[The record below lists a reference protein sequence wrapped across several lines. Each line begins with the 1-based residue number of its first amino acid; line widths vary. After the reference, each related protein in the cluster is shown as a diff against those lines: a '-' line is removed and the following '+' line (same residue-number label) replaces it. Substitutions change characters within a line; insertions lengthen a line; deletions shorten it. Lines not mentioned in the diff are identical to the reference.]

1 MEVLSY
7 SSPFT
12 GLSSSRNKILN
23 RTFGSCF
30 LCLKKKKCSCS
41 SHFQRTR
48 GSIEN
53 QNFETFIEVWA
64 NAKFEKIY
72 GFEPSIIDCLLH
84 NVKVGDIRWE
94 GSKFSRSEKYDA
106 PLIQAGVETK
116 HILRYI
122 KTHGITPGMTQS
134 LIKCNNAIPREDIQK
149 FVQFI
154 AGMDRVFF
162 KTIEPYLNFI
172 FFQQEHLEAGE
183 IYSNTIDEI
192 YSEDRFCD
200 KVLRFSS
207 VDSPLRKVV
216 QKWMDEEIERMSTF
230 FDEDFIFSEEQ
241 IG

>member
-1 MEVLSY
+1 
-7 SSPFT
+7 
-12 GLSSSRNKILN
+12 
-23 RTFGSCF
+23 
-30 LCLKKKKCSCS
+30 
-41 SHFQRTR
+41 
-48 GSIEN
+48 
-53 QNFETFIEVWA
+53 
-64 NAKFEKIY
+64 
-72 GFEPSIIDCLLH
+72 LH

-162 KTIEPYLNFI
+162 KTIEPYINFI
-172 FFQQEHLEAGE
+172 FFQQEQLEAGE